1 MNKIYI
7 LLLILILS
15 LPLVLGAQIEDD
27 RESITPPP
35 PSSTFTL
42 EAGVQF
48 YDGTYTY
55 TLDETKTFTSLEV
68 EDDEFYIGGTAFCN
82 SSKCEYFN
90 TARTCCVSLTS
101 RGDQASAPPPSS
113 TPTSDSSTPET
124 STSSG
129 SSDNDDY
136 VPPQIE
142 EPPVESF
149 LDSILIN
156 PTKAAI
162 AYFQESPQNKITS
175 ISGMLITILAIY
187 FVSINFSTR
196 KEFKTSIHSKYI
208 DIETK
213 TYGKTKK

>member
-1 MNKIYI
+1 MNKTHT
-7 LLLILILS
+7 LFLILILS

-35 PSSTFTL
+35 PSSIFTL

-68 EDDEFYIGGTAFCN
+68 EDDEFYIDGLAFCN
-82 SSKCEYFN
+82 SSKYTYF
-90 TARTCCVSLTS
+90 TTS
-101 RGDQASAPPPSS
+101 RSCENISISNPGSQSSPPPSS
-113 TPTSDSSTPET
+113 TPSSDSSTSET
-124 STSSG
+124 STPSG

-175 ISGMLITILAIY
+175 ISGMLITILAVY

>member
-1 MNKIYI
+1 MSN
-7 LLLILILS
+7 
-15 LPLVLGAQIEDD
+15 
-27 RESITPPP
+27 
-35 PSSTFTL
+35 PSS
-42 EAGVQF
+42 
-48 YDGTYTY
+48 
-55 TLDETKTFTSLEV
+55 
-68 EDDEFYIGGTAFCN
+68 
-82 SSKCEYFN
+82 
-90 TARTCCVSLTS
+90 
-101 RGDQASAPPPSS
+101 QASAPPSS
-113 TPTSDSSTPET
+113 TPSSDSSTSDSSTP
-124 STSSG
+124 SG

-142 EPPVESF
+142 EEPEQSF
-149 LDSILIN
+149 LESILIN

-175 ISGMLITILAIY
+175 ISGMLITILAVY

>member
-1 MNKIYI
+1 MKKLYLFFI
-7 LLLILILS
+7 LLLLI
-15 LPLVLGAQIEDD
+15 PLVLGAEEEQQD
-27 RESITPPP
+27 P
-35 PSSTFTL
+35 
-42 EAGVQF
+42 EARDQGTATYIDVGVQF

-55 TLDETKTFTSLEV
+55 TLVEGKTFLSLDV
-68 EDDEFYIGGTAFCN
+68 ENNEFYINDIAFC
-82 SSKCEYFN
+82 SSPLN
-90 TARTCCVSLTS
+90 TSFETKRDCNYVPPS
-101 RGDQASAPPPSS
+101 RGDPTEGPSSLPEEPVIS
-113 TPTSDSSTPET
+113 TPTSESSTH
-124 STSSG
+124 SS

-136 VPPQIE
+136 QD
-142 EPPVESF
+142 EPDTMTESF
-149 LDSILIN
+149 LDTLLIN

-162 AYFQESPQNKITS
+162 EYFQESPQNKITS